1 MLIRLVNWSFNRVQV
16 AQQVHLAQLVRKVLQ
31 GCKVPQVQLVL
42 QAPKEPQAPKELRAL
57 KEPQVLRVQQVPLA
71 LKET

>member
-1 MLIRLVNWSFNRVQV
+1 MVPVFLLVYK
-16 AQQVHLAQLVRKVLQ
+16 VHKAL
-31 GCKVPQVQLVL
+31 
-42 QAPKEPQAPKELRAL
+42 KEPQAPKELRAL